1 MKNGRFITRLKKH
14 ITLNI
19 ILAFVLDHELA
30 LPNFCATVSF
40 AVHYLY
46 VLNKVILQKRNQ
58 LIPDMIGEQLEVVN
72 TLQQ

>member
-30 LPNFCATVSF
+30 LPNFCAIVSF